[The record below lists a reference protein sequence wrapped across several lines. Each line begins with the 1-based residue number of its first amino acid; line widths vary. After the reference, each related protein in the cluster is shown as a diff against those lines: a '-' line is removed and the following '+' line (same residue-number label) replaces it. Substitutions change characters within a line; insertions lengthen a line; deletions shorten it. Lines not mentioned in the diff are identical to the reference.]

1 MSIGCE
7 WQICEGEI
15 ILSIKTTTF
24 SVTINVDVINFVEK
38 IPQNLFGIHCN
49 CLSRNKKIALS
60 NI

>member
-15 ILSIKTTTF
+15 ILSIKTSTF

-38 IPQNLFGIHCN
+38 IPQN
-49 CLSRNKKIALS
+49 
-60 NI
+60 